1 MGLEGFSMGNLGL
14 NADITSAQ
22 MAVQSELLAQRDA
35 EIKIKDVT
43 EMAED
48 GGVRSK
54 EEQSENDEQFNDG
67 FNEKK
72 EEENKDEV
80 ENTFSEKDFE
90 NSNPKE
96 FSVRINQTTEMVE
109 LFNNKNNKVVETMDA
124 KDLMGLMSKLDG
136 AAGILVNRKI

>member
-22 MAVQSELLAQRDA
+22 MAVQSELLAQRES
-35 EIKIKDVT
+35 EIKIKNVE

-54 EEQSENDEQFNDG
+54 DEPSENDKQFNDG
-67 FNEKK
+67 LEKK
-72 EEENKDEV
+72 DDENKDET
-80 ENTFSEKDFE
+80 ESTFSEKDFE
-90 NSNPKE
+90 NRNPKE
-96 FSVRINQTTEMVE
+96 FSVRINQETEMVE
-109 LFNNKNNKVVETMDA
+109 LFNNKNDKILETINA

-136 AAGILVNRKI
+136 ASGILVNRKI